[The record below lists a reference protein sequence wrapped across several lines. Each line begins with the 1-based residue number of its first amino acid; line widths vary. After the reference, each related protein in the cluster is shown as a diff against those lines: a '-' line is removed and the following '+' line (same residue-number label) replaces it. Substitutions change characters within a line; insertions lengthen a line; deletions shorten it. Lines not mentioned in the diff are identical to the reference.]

1 MKDDRVYLE
10 HILECTD
17 WVFRHTAEGK
27 DAFFTDRKTQ
37 SAVLRE
43 LQTLAESA
51 QHLSESLTARHPE
64 VPWERIAGFRNVL
77 VHNYLGIKLQ
87 RVWEIVQRDLPDLRV
102 AVEAMRRE
110 TEDGRT

>member
-27 DAFFTDRKTQ
+27 
-37 SAVLRE
+37 
-43 LQTLAESA
+43 
-51 QHLSESLTARHPE
+51 
-64 VPWERIAGFRNVL
+64 
-77 VHNYLGIKLQ
+77 
-87 RVWEIVQRDLPDLRV
+87 WEIVDRDLPVLRV
-102 AVEAMRRE
+102 AVEAMRQE